1 METNIT
7 KKEYLESKYRQFSKE
22 LTNELGINIF
32 PSLDDVCMVDVLF
45 FSQFTFSN
53 LTDYEEPVRTLRSHY
68 VDIDI
73 DKFNDIYPTI
83 KLYIDELK
91 DFLQAQG

>member
-1 METNIT
+1 MESNIT

-32 PSLDDVCMVDVLF
+32 PSLDEVSMIDILLF
-45 FSQFTFSN
+45 FQFTFSS
-53 LTDYEEPVRTLRSHY
+53 LTDYEEPVRTLMSHY
-68 VDIDI
+68 IDIDE

-83 KLYIDELK
+83 KLYIDDLK
-91 DFLQAQG
+91 DFLKNN

>member
-32 PSLDDVCMVDVLF
+32 PSLDDVCMVDILLF
-45 FSQFTFSN
+45 FQFTFSS
-53 LTDYEEPVRTLRSHY
+53 LTDYEEPVRTLMGHY
-68 VDIDI
+68 EDIDI

-91 DFLQAQG
+91 DFLKNN

>member
-1 METNIT
+1 MEPTIT
-7 KKEYLESKYRQFSKE
+7 KKQYLESKYRQFSKE
-22 LTNELGINIF
+22 LTDELGINIF
-32 PSLDDVCMVDVLF
+32 PSLDDVCMVDILLF
-45 FSQFTFSN
+45 FQFTFSS
-53 LTDYEEPVRTLRSHY
+53 LTDYEEPVRTLMSHY

-91 DFLQAQG
+91 DFLKNN